1 MAKYLFFQMPKTG
14 STFLHSLL
22 RKKLGKEIKIERHH
36 SLYEAQKILIKAI
49 NEANLWKFCF
59 VRNSYTRFISAYR
72 YIVGP
77 QKIKGKNGLKEKK
90 TILKYGNMRIFAQ
103 NLAEFTSNSHN
114 FPIHF
119 YPQHKWI
126 TDLEGNLTMNY
137 IGKYETMN

>member
-59 VRNSYTRFISAYR
+59 VRNPYSRFVSAYR
-72 YIVGP
+72 YIVAP
-77 QKIKGKNGLKEKK
+77 RKNKYPNDIQEKEA
-90 TILKYGNMRIFAQ
+90 ILKYGNLQQFCQ
-103 NLAEFTSNSHN
+103 NLEEFTSNPHN
-114 FPIHF
+114 SPIHF
-119 YPQHKWI
+119 YPQYK
-126 TDLEGNLTMNY
+126 
-137 IGKYETMN
+137 